1 SGENAPAGPMYERD
15 GSPRPSWFDPLGFAG
30 LDQVPPP
37 PRELQALTDERIQL
51 EARQAE
57 LASVIDAASSS
68 LEELGARLRSM
79 HGNPHLAAES
89 EKLAQD
95 VAARSATLTGL
106 RKERRENEAVLEALD
121 RTTERRRR
129 GAADDPRAH
138 IRKAAEP
145 VSASQIRFDKAAEI
159 WAAISASVLLIGLAV
174 LILTAPD
181 KLWAL
186 LIVVLVAFAIGE
198 SILRGTFLHT
208 ANRIAVILALIAAV
222 VLFVHA
228 WIFIL
233 AVLFIGVAAYLL
245 YPRIPELRG

>member
-1 SGENAPAGPMYERD
+1 VVYAAAGSHAAYFRRGEYQAEVPIPTPARIEGLATALRRFWRKTLGQGSGLGYPLRIPFIDFARGDGLAVGPGQEKEWAPNMIDESTPWAGRYRGLWGLYARDPISGENAPAGPMYERD

-51 EARQAE
+51 KARQAE

-129 GAADDPRAH
+129 GAAD
-138 IRKAAEP
+138 
-145 VSASQIRFDKAAEI
+145 
-159 WAAISASVLLIGLAV
+159 
-174 LILTAPD
+174 
-181 KLWAL
+181 
-186 LIVVLVAFAIGE
+186 
-198 SILRGTFLHT
+198 
-208 ANRIAVILALIAAV
+208 
-222 VLFVHA
+222 
-228 WIFIL
+228 
-233 AVLFIGVAAYLL
+233 
-245 YPRIPELRG
+245 